1 MSSPEGARCYVFSI
15 MKSGTYLVRS
25 LLECVGMTCIRKFNF
40 EAAGAQVPEPSQVDA
55 FILAH
60 RLPSNRWRSM
70 CQAGEAQIIMS
81 IRDPR
86 AVFLS
91 LIDFYDW
98 RVPLP
103 NPEWRIIEFRR
114 QSYQRAY
121 ATRELLAYALLEH
134 ELLDDD
140 PYTPWLNFRRSR
152 TLLHSPSVLKIR
164 YEDFFAPLGLHRS
177 EDGGIISRVC
187 RYLERPVPS
196 NPAEKLERTLKSFSP
211 TRNAGLPLRWRNE
224 LSPILLEAFMDK
236 HGDLVRDFGYP
247 EN

>member
-1 MSSPEGARCYVFSI
+1 
-15 MKSGTYLVRS
+15 
-25 LLECVGMTCIRKFNF
+25 MTCISKFDF
-40 EAAGAQVPEPSQVDA
+40 EAAGVQVPVSSHVDA
-55 FILAH
+55 FVLAH
-60 RLPSNRWRSM
+60 RLPSHHWRSM
-70 CQAGEAQIIMS
+70 CQAGEARVIMS

-103 NPEWRIIEFRR
+103 NPDWRMIEFRR
-114 QSYQRAY
+114 QSYRRAY
-121 ATRELLAYALLEH
+121 ATREMLALALLEH

-164 YEDFFAPLGLHRS
+164 YEDFFAPLGSLQS
-177 EDGGIISRVC
+177 EDGSIVSRVC

-196 NPAEKLERTLKSFSP
+196 NPAEILDRTLKSSTP
-211 TRNAGLPLRWRNE
+211 TRNSGLPSRWRNE
-224 LSPILLEAFMDK
+224 LSPVLLKAFMQK
-236 HGDLVRDFGYP
+236 HGDLVKDFGYP